1 MTRASETLPGS
12 RLTIMACCTR
22 VLLCS
27 HMFFRIL
34 LAALWRAVVVDLEA
48 TVRG

>member
-1 MTRASETLPGS
+1 
-12 RLTIMACCTR
+12 MACWTS

>member
-1 MTRASETLPGS
+1 M
-12 RLTIMACCTR
+12 MACCTS
-22 VLLCS
+22 VLQCS

-48 TVRG
+48 TVSG